1 MNSDES
7 KSLALHLNEL
17 RKLII
22 EIIIFLVIGFVV
34 SFAFLTEKAVE
45 FIKKPLIARSISVV
59 YTTLPEVFVC
69 KIELSA
75 IIGAIIVSPFIMFLL
90 WKYIKPALYKEEIKK
105 FKVLF
110 VVCLILFATGI
121 AFAYFVV
128 YRFLLDFFIVV
139 GNDVGQPL
147 FSIGK
152 YVSFLFSFLLPFG
165 IAFELPVIIYM
176 LSSHGIVSYDKLK
189 SFRKYVLLFIVTLS
203 AILTPPDALSQIML
217 SVPLYLLYEVG
228 ILVARLSDEKN

>member
-7 KSLALHLNEL
+7 KSLVLHLYEL

-22 EIIIFLVIGFVV
+22 EIIIFLLIGVAV
-34 SFAFLTEKAVE
+34 SFIFFTEKALE
-45 FIKKPLIARSISVV
+45 FIKNPLAARGISII

-69 KIELSA
+69 KIELS
-75 IIGAIIVSPFIMFLL
+75 IILGAIIVSPFTMFVL

-139 GNDVGQPL
+139 GNGVGQPL

-228 ILVARLSDEKN
+228 ILVARLSDEKI